1 MGLFGKTIPK
11 TVGITNLL
19 LTIQNY
25 ILTCKRK
32 IMGPTYSFPTE
43 NLRALCTCIL
53 FVRNVSITLVIVS

>member
-25 ILTCKRK
+25 ILTRQEEDN
-32 IMGPTYSFPTE
+32 GPY
-43 NLRALCTCIL
+43 LL
-53 FVRNVSITLVIVS
+53 FSYRELPSSLHMYIIC